1 MEIFQVPKDSVV
13 SVHYTVEIENSLDPA
28 DSTVHRKEPLK
39 VDMQEG
45 DTILFWSS
53 IFLHCACNVHMKV
66 DVFRG
71 KVQFLFT
78 RCTAN
83 AGRYD
88 SFFRPIFLS
97 IFATGC
103 PNLSFNL
110 WFHWHYL
117 KLGRLVLVMFSGT
130 NFVSPWVGRNIC
142 KCALNL
148 QYYASLS
155 VHLYFIGHQS
165 LT

>member
-53 IFLHCACNVHMKV
+53 IFCTSHIKV
-66 DVFRG
+66 DIYRE
-71 KVQFLFT
+71 KIQSLFT

-103 PNLSFNL
+103 ANLSFNL
-110 WFHWHYL
+110 WFYWHYL

-130 NFVSPWVGRNIC
+130 YFVSLSWPEH
-142 KCALNL
+142 L
-148 QYYASLS
+148 QMR
-155 VHLYFIGHQS
+155 
-165 LT
+165 T